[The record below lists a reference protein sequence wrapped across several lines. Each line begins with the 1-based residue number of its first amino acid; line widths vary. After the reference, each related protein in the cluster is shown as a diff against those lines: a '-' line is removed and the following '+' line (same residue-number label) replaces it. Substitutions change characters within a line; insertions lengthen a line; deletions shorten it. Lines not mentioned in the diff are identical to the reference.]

1 MIYTLPWYAK
11 AGLVVYDV
19 IRCWLVKK
27 EPTIAD
33 EQSVYN
39 STYSVFALQAMI
51 LLMLM
56 APSACLSVAERVQTN
71 RFCCNVLSLLSIY
84 LLVIKCMRKGLVSSE
99 HTCFLLQFGSCYC
112 FFCFYE
118 LVGKTPQLLVG
129 RNVVRV
135 ISAAGIF
142 VFPLLYS
149 HIIPNCMH
157 VSPYALAFVFSAEV
171 CACIGFVASNLIFAL
186 EMVLDTV
193 YTRAQEM

>member
-19 IRCWLVKK
+19 IRCWVVQKDS
-27 EPTIAD
+27 IVAD
-33 EQSVYN
+33 EQSVYS
-39 STYSVFALQAMI
+39 STYSVFGLQAMI
-51 LLMLM
+51 LLMLI
-56 APSACLSVAERVQTN
+56 APSVCLSVADRVQTN

-84 LLVIKCMRKGLVSSE
+84 LLLIKCMRRGIVSTE

-129 RNVVRV
+129 RNVVRAT
-135 ISAAGIF
+135 SAVGIF
-142 VFPLLYS
+142 VFPVLYS

-171 CACIGFVASNLIFAL
+171 CACISFVASNIIFAL
-186 EMVLDTV
+186 EIIFDTV

>member
-84 LLVIKCMRKGLVSSE
+84 LLVIKCMRKGLVSTE

-112 FFCFYE
+112 FFFFYE